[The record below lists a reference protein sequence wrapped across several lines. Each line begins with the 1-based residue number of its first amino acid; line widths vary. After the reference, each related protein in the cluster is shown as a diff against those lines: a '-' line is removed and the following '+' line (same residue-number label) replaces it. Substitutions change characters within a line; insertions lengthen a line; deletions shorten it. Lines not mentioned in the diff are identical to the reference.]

1 MQDFHNGFIRRVG
14 VRTSDLLTA
23 GALQMG
29 VSHIG
34 LSTPKHRMLQD
45 RRLQN
50 MLHVSKPHMLYSW
63 ELPHSHKRCGSQQ
76 ESLSVAA
83 VLSGWSSTTI
93 TSYSINLG
101 RASCQLKVEG
111 AIILA
116 QAKVGSYWPSM
127 CHCCIRFKALCE
139 DIQYIQDDKHLC
151 TDRHTHWHA
160 KSGIPTKG
168 TDKSQTWQWL

>member
-1 MQDFHNGFIRRVG
+1 
-14 VRTSDLLTA
+14 
-23 GALQMG
+23 
-29 VSHIG
+29 
-34 LSTPKHRMLQD
+34 
-45 RRLQN
+45 

-63 ELPHSHKRCGSQQ
+63 ELPHSHKGCGSQQ

-116 QAKVGSYWPSM
+116 QAKVASYWPSM
-127 CHCCIRFKALCE
+127 CCCCIRFKVLCE

-160 KSGIPTKG
+160 ESGIPTKRA
-168 TDKSQTWQWL
+168 DKSQHLAMALALKWAKPQRSTDNSNNSDGKKNPKI

>member
-1 MQDFHNGFIRRVG
+1 
-14 VRTSDLLTA
+14 
-23 GALQMG
+23 
-29 VSHIG
+29 
-34 LSTPKHRMLQD
+34 
-45 RRLQN
+45 

-111 AIILA
+111 AIILV
-116 QAKVGSYWPSM
+116 QAKVASYWPSM
-127 CHCCIRFKALCE
+127 FCCCIKFKALCE
-139 DIQYIQDDKHLC
+139 DIQYIQDDNHLC
-151 TDRHTHWHA
+151 TNRHTHWHA
-160 KSGIPTKG
+160 ESGIPTKR
-168 TDKSQTWQWL
+168 TDKSQHVAMALALKWTNPQRSTDNNSKNRKNPKYNVLIHIKKLSSLIKI